1 LKIVESMSVKDVS
14 KEMVGEEYEL
24 SQRLLKLAE
33 SIESGVI
40 KALLTTVAFDSEKHS
55 HLYVAILD
63 LLDKS
68 RKMVPES
75 DIEKIQDEID
85 LHIKIEAKMYQ
96 TVKSLL
102 STVEDQKIK
111 MILQLIMEDEIRH
124 HKIFQELK
132 NVIMS
137 KEALTEDTIWDMVW
151 KDAVFHGGPGG

>member
-1 LKIVESMSVKDVS
+1 MNVKDVS
-14 KEMVGEEYEL
+14 QEMVKEEYEL
-24 SQRLLKLAE
+24 SQRLLKLVE
-33 SIESGVI
+33 SIDSGVI

-55 HLYVAILD
+55 HLYLAILD

-85 LHIKIEAKMYQ
+85 LHIKIESKMYR

-102 STVEDQKIK
+102 ENVDDPKIK
-111 MILQLIMEDEIRH
+111 MVLQLIMDDEIRH

-137 KEALTEDTIWDMVW
+137 KEALTEDVVWDMVW

>member
-1 LKIVESMSVKDVS
+1 MNVKDVS
-14 KEMVGEEYEL
+14 KEMVKEEYEL

-33 SIESGVI
+33 TIDSGVI

-55 HLYVAILD
+55 HLYIAILD

-75 DIEKIQDEID
+75 DIEKIQDEIE
-85 LHIKIEAKMYQ
+85 LHIKIESKMYQ

-102 STVEDQKIK
+102 EDIDDPKIK

-137 KEALTEDTIWDMVW
+137 KEALTEDVVWDMVW

>member
-1 LKIVESMSVKDVS
+1 MLIKMSVKDVS
-14 KEMVGEEYEL
+14 KEMVKEEYEL
-24 SQRLLKLAE
+24 SQRLLKLVE
-33 SIESGVI
+33 SIDSGVI

-55 HLYVAILD
+55 HLYIAILD

-68 RKMVPES
+68 RKMVSES
-75 DIEKIQDEID
+75 DIERIQEEID
-85 LHIKIEAKMYQ
+85 LHIKIESKMYQ

-102 STVEDQKIK
+102 EKVDDPKIK
-111 MILQLIMEDEIRH
+111 MILQLIMDDEVRH

-137 KEALTEDTIWDMVW
+137 KEALTEDIVWDMVW

>member
-1 LKIVESMSVKDVS
+1 MNVKDVS
-14 KEMVGEEYEL
+14 QEMVKEEYEL
-24 SQRLLKLAE
+24 SQRLLKLVE
-33 SIESGVI
+33 SIDSGVI

-55 HLYVAILD
+55 HLYLAILD

-85 LHIKIEAKMYQ
+85 LHIKIESKMYK

-102 STVEDQKIK
+102 ENADDPKIK
-111 MILQLIMEDEIRH
+111 MVLQLIMDDEIRH

-137 KEALTEDTIWDMVW
+137 KEALTEDIVWDMVW